1 MTHKSLTPHIVVLFM
16 MHVVK
21 SVMKFMAASAIV
33 VTHTPSKAMQAL
45 QVAGLGSLFCIAFIG
60 MMYGELLLLNK
71 LR

>member
-1 MTHKSLTPHIVVLFM
+1 
-16 MHVVK
+16 
-21 SVMKFMAASAIV
+21 MKFMAASAIV